1 MGHTDDQGAVN
12 VAEGGRD
19 VLIQTD
25 GVVVVGGAIQ
35 CGSGGGSGGG
45 GAGAGGCPC

>member
-1 MGHTDDQGAVN
+1 M
-12 VAEGGRD
+12 
-19 VLIQTD
+19 IQID

-45 GAGAGGCPC
+45 GVGAGGCPC